1 MLDVYEQRT
10 YCQCALQSFCAAA
23 LLQYR
28 ICRSRNKARYFMLY
42 EGITMRNARQKELL
56 STITDTQINFTS
68 QEEEIQ
74 KYHTYSEL
82 SVSEATPGTS

>member
-1 MLDVYEQRT
+1 
-10 YCQCALQSFCAAA
+10 
-23 LLQYR
+23 
-28 ICRSRNKARYFMLY
+28 MLY

-56 STITDTQINFTS
+56 SNITDTQIKS

>member
-1 MLDVYEQRT
+1 
-10 YCQCALQSFCAAA
+10 
-23 LLQYR
+23 
-28 ICRSRNKARYFMLY
+28 MLY
-42 EGITMRNARQKELL
+42 EGITMRNARQKKLL
-56 STITDTQINFTS
+56 SNITDTQINFTS